1 MRGQDRML
9 VVLLRG
15 LATLFLALAD
25 LIELLGDPTF
35 KQVAC
40 ALCIYFAYRYTFGN
54 YAIVWQ

>member
-1 MRGQDRML
+1 ML

-15 LATLFLALAD
+15 LATLTLALAD

-35 KQVAC
+35 RQVAC
-40 ALCIYFAYRYTFGN
+40 ALCVYFAYRYTFGN